1 MIEVGPIGPMPP
13 PTVARMSQVASAT
26 AFVVRADSTPPG
38 AAEPLSGVAGLSGL
52 LALQESESVPIRD
65 RDARRRGRD
74 ILAALGALQRGL
86 LGGADPDGATVRLA
100 ALLAEPSVAADPGL
114 NAILSAI
121 RLRARIELAR
131 RHMTT

>member
-1 MIEVGPIGPMPP
+1 MTEVGPIGPMMPP
-13 PTVARMSQVASAT
+13 PAARMSVVAAAT
-26 AFVVRADSTPPG
+26 AFVVHADSTPPA
-38 AAEPLSGVAGLSGL
+38 AAEPLSGVAALSGL

-74 ILAALGALQRGL
+74 ILAALAALQRGL
-86 LGGADPDGATVRLA
+86 LGGADPDDATVRLA
-100 ALLAEPSVAADPGL
+100 ALLAEPLVTADPGL
-114 NAILSAI
+114 NAILTAI